1 MTDSA
6 DTFDRSVMMSSLIP
20 SLKYS
25 CSGSPLMLRNG
36 STQTDSFFC
45 GSAYVDSAA
54 LFCASDRHVLAMAL
68 RRSSTP
74 WNCSLSFDEPRL
86 TVWNWRN
93 PSGGF
98 TELSATGTS
107 LPLSRP
113 SAASSC
119 TQADWTDAS
128 DQRTTTA
135 SASLRARSI
144 SLVKREPP

>member
-1 MTDSA
+1 EFA
-6 DTFDRSVMMSSLIP
+6 
-20 SLKYS
+20 
-25 CSGSPLMLRNG
+25 
-36 STQTDSFFC
+36 
-45 GSAYVDSAA
+45 DSAA
-54 LFCASDRHVLAMAL
+54 AFLASDWHVLEIAL

-74 WNCSLSFDEPRL
+74 SNCSLPFDEPRL
-86 TVWNWRN
+86 TVWNWRK

-119 TQADWTDAS
+119 THADWTEVS

-135 SASLRARSI
+135 SASLSARSI